1 MPTRKLIIDGKEIE
15 ADDSITLLQACEQAG
30 AEIPRFCYHERLS
43 VAGNCR
49 MCLVEWVGAPKPQ
62 ASCALQ
68 VKDIFPNKDG
78 TPAKIN
84 TTSPY
89 ARKARE
95 GVMEFLLI
103 NHPLDCPICDQGG
116 ECDLQDQAMGY
127 GRAAF
132 HRFNENKRA
141 VEDKYMGP
149 LVKTIMTR
157 CIQCTR
163 CVRFATEVAGVPD
176 LGATG
181 RGEDMEITTYLE
193 KAFASELSGNVVDLC
208 PVGALTSKPYA
219 FNARPWELRKTES
232 VDVMDAQGCNIRV
245 DARGPQVMRV
255 LPRLNEEV
263 NEEWISDKARHACD
277 GLVRQR
283 LDRPYVRIHGK
294 LKPASWSEAF
304 AAIAAR
310 VEGTTPGKM
319 AAIVG
324 DLAAA
329 EEIKALKDL
338 MTALGVRN
346 LDCRQDGARI
356 GLDPSGARL
365 PRQTYLFNSTILG
378 VEAADAIL
386 LVGTNPRWEAP
397 VLNARIR
404 KAWLASGLKVANIG
418 PAVDL
423 TYPVEQLGSDV
434 AVLEQIASGK
444 HDFAKVLT
452 DAKRPMIV
460 LGAGAVTR
468 KDGAAVLKLAAK
480 IASDTGMIG
489 PAGTH
494 AEGGWNGFNI
504 LHTAASRVAAMD
516 LGFLPVLDNHGKA
529 SRDVVGI
536 IDGAQKGEIDF
547 IYLLG
552 ADEIDVAHL
561 GRAFVVYQGSHGDA
575 GAHHADVILPGAA
588 YTEKDGIYVNFEGR
602 VQRGRRA
609 TFPPG
614 EAKEDWAILRAL
626 SDVLEVKLP
635 YDNRAA
641 LVAAIEKDATHF
653 GQLNE
658 APVHADTSVATW
670 GAVGDSGPL
679 DNAPVTHVIT
689 DYYLTNPI
697 ARASETMAKC
707 SQELVHGASKMAAE

>member
-1 MPTRKLIIDGKEIE
+1 MASRKLIIDGREVE

-68 VKDIFPNKDG
+68 VRDIFPNKDG
-78 TPAKIN
+78 TPARIN
-84 TTSPY
+84 TRSPV
-89 ARKARE
+89 ANKARE

-149 LVKTIMTR
+149 LIKTIMTR

-163 CVRFATEVAGVPD
+163 CVRFATEIAGVPD

-193 KAFASELSGNVVDLC
+193 KAFSSELSGNAVDLC

-232 VDVMDAQGCNIRV
+232 IDVMDAQGAHIRI
-245 DARGPQVMRV
+245 DTRGREVLRV
-255 LPRLNEEV
+255 LPRNDDDI

-277 GLVRQR
+277 GLKRQR
-283 LDRPYVRIHGK
+283 LDRPLLREAGK
-294 LKPASWSEAF
+294 LVPVSWAEAF
-304 AAIAAR
+304 AAISAR
-310 VEGTTPGKM
+310 VKSTAPDRI

-338 MTALGVRN
+338 MTAFGVNN
-346 LDCRQDGARI
+346 LDCRQDGAKLP
-356 GLDPSGARL
+356 GT
-365 PRQTYLFNSTILG
+365 PRQSWLFNTTIAG
-378 VEAADAIL
+378 VDAADAL
-386 LVGTNPRWEAP
+386 LLIGTNLRWEAP

-404 KAWLASGLKVANIG
+404 KIWLSGKLRIANVG
-418 PAVDL
+418 VPYNL
-423 TYPVEQLGSDV
+423 TYPVEQLGASPD
-434 AVLEQIASGK
+434 VLEAIAQGT
-444 HDFAKVLT
+444 HAFAEVLRK
-452 DAKRPMIV
+452 ANRPMLILAV
-460 LGAGAVTR
+460 GALAR
-468 KDGAAVLKLAAK
+468 ADGAAILKLAAQ
-480 IASDTGMIG
+480 IAGNTGMIG
-489 PAGTH
+489 PAAPHT
-494 AEGGWNGFNI
+494 EGGWNGFNV
-504 LHTAASRVAAMD
+504 LHTAASRVAALD
-516 LGFLPVLDNHGKA
+516 LGFLPG
-529 SRDVVGI
+529 SGGRDVESI
-536 IDGAQKGEIDF
+536 LNGAAAGEIDF
-547 IYLLG
+547 VYLLG
-552 ADEIDVAHL
+552 ADELDMSRL
-561 GRAFVVYQGSHGDA
+561 GRTFVVYQGTHGDA
-575 GAHHADVILPGAA
+575 GAHRADVVLPGAA
-588 YTEKDGIYVNFEGR
+588 YTEKDALYANFEGR
-602 VQRGRRA
+602 VQRARRA

-626 SDVLEVKLP
+626 SDVLGKRLP
-635 YDNRAA
+635 YDNRDA
-641 LVAAIEKDATHF
+641 LRAAIAADAPQF
-653 GQLNE
+653 ARPGE
-658 APVHADTSVATW
+658 RPDAPAADPAIW
-670 GAVGDSGPL
+670 DEIGVGSALYSGIPL
-679 DNAPVTHVIT
+679 ASPIADF
-689 DYYLTNPI
+689 YLTNPI
-697 ARASETMAKC
+697 ARASLTMAEC
-707 SQELVHGASKMAAE
+707 SRMFVSGNARMAAE